1 MDGWMGGWMDRS
13 DKQML
18 YREGVY
24 IYIYIYIGASHLA
37 GSKKTSNED
46 EKREKRFD
54 GWMCRCIDG

>member
-1 MDGWMGGWMDRS
+1 MDRS